1 MLIRRKKINLVFDLF
16 LNCACTCKLEPPVGS
31 LPDPWGS
38 WFKQSL
44 IHFISRSLII
54 ITAGYSFLDKNI
66 FKTNNLFPFLI
77 MYILGREYMA
87 LHLNTLQST
96 LHKYNLCKVWLKV
109 TQCENFRWMNTQ
121 YKHQPKCDQKAH
133 MSYKFI

>member
-1 MLIRRKKINLVFDLF
+1 MLIRREKINLVFDLF

-66 FKTNNLFPFLI
+66 FKTNNLFQFLI
-77 MYILGREYMA
+77 NYVYPWQRVCMA

-96 LHKYNLCKVWLKV
+96 LCKVWLKV

-121 YKHQPKCDQKAH
+121 YRHQPKCDQKAH